1 MSYLEDDITT
11 KHNMASID
19 ETQCIVEEYLEK
31 KIITEED
38 RISANEYIQQLD
50 FYDKIALTLSIE
62 ILGSSFDL
70 LKSNGYM
77 EWFRSSKKKNE

>member
-1 MSYLEDDITT
+1 MSYLDDDITT
-11 KHNMASID
+11 KHNMSNIEEPND
-19 ETQCIVEEYLEK
+19 IVEDYLEK

-38 RISANEYIQQLD
+38 RISASEYIQQLD

-70 LKSNGYM
+70 LKSNGYKL
-77 EWFRSSKKKNE
+77 WIDSYNKKNE